1 MIESV
6 PLQRLGLTGGE
17 VERDLV
23 LGALSLVG
31 DDADGNEDADADDGA
46 DADGN
51 EDADA
56 DAYDAGDDADDGG
69 DGDAA
74 ASDDASSGTTVR
86 CHAHDYADADADDGA
101 DDGADS
107 SDDADDGA
115 DSSDGTDGADADD
128 GADDDCA
135 IACVPRLGRIR
146 GNRRRGGGLRRRVR
160 RWGRLGWGGRRDGD
174 ELVAGHRLKACQLAG
189 LDDQWGRLSRLSPPV
204 HCEVKQA
211 LDLARHR

>member
-86 CHAHDYADADADDGA
+86 CHAHDYADA